1 MIALLIALSI
11 GLDEHPGARVPTE
24 LPFTDTA
31 GHHVHLGNIRDGD
44 RPVVLVLAYARCRML
59 CNVVLRGV
67 ADAVRASH
75 RDFTPVVIS
84 LDPHETPDEAA
95 RRRTLLGDRWS
106 YLVGDDRSIHAL
118 ADALGFRYAWDPRT
132 EQYAHPAVVFVLSPD
147 FRIAEYLRG
156 VVFPGLDAAV
166 ERAARG
172 EITPSTANDLLRCFH
187 FDPAL
192 RRYQDKIQLAFRL
205 GAAAIF
211 LSLLAGLAV
220 VIRRQRR

>member
-1 MIALLIALSI
+1 MIAVLIALSI
-11 GLDEHPGARVPTE
+11 GLDEHPGARVPSE
-24 LPFTDTA
+24 LSFTDTS
-31 GHHVHLGNIRDGD
+31 GDHVHLGDAFDGEH
-44 RPVVLVLAYARCRML
+44 PVVLVLAYARCRML
-59 CNVVLRGV
+59 CNVVLHGI

-75 RDFTPVVIS
+75 RELTPVIVS

-95 RRRTLLGDRWS
+95 RRRTLLGDRWT

-147 FRIAEYLRG
+147 GRIAEYLRG
-156 VVFPGLDAAV
+156 VVFPDLDAAV
-166 ERAARG
+166 ERAGRG

-211 LSLLAGLAV
+211 LALLAGLAV
-220 VIRRQRR
+220 MIRRQPR